1 MKKYSKLNEI
11 RLSDIEPKGWLHE
24 TLKCERDGMPGHLH
38 EIGYPY
44 DTRCWKYK
52 SLADGGYAA
61 WWPYEQT
68 AYRIDSIARMSALLD
83 NLESYD
89 SILGEEMKE
98 CLDNEDTFIGPEE
111 LKKAESR
118 NRWPH
123 AVLFRAF
130 YALWSKTG
138 NEFYLEK
145 MRQHYLNDN
154 NDYSDSRDVVN
165 VETML
170 KLYEYFGDER
180 LLNKAKTAFENYN
193 KRPESKET
201 IKDFVAD
208 TYIHDHGVT
217 FNEIAKLSTIM
228 YTYTGEKKYLDAAE
242 AAYKRVDDFH
252 MLPDGIHSCSEA
264 LCGKETWRTHESCD
278 ISDYTWSIGYLLEA
292 TGQAEYAD
300 KIENAVFNAFFG
312 ATAKD
317 FKAIQYLSTV
327 NQVICARNSTHIKA
341 WFDTPRMAYAPHHY
355 PECCVG
361 NIGRAFPN
369 YILRMYQK
377 TENGM
382 ALSLYGDSKYEDEEI
397 RIVQSGNYPYR
408 MSIKLD
414 ITVKNNEEKVL
425 KLRVPKWSGG
435 TEISV
440 NGQKCDFDVINGY
453 RHFTI
458 PGIDILCDNHEYTTA
473 KQAQSAAH
481 QYGRE
486 GVMSELYG
494 VTGWDFDFRRHKA
507 QGDWQA
513 ALGVT
518 LRVLSVS
525 WVTMKGD
532 AKRDYPASIN
542 YQSDWYKEYSYIED
556 HFARVSTALTRG
568 KPIVNVAVIHPVETM
583 WLYFG
588 SNEKTSDKRK
598 MLDRQFHTLAEWLL
612 SGTVDFDYICESLLP
627 EQIGEISDSLAVGEM
642 RYKAVIVA
650 GCETLR
656 KTTFDILERFH
667 AAGGK
672 IIFVGE
678 APKYIDAVCSDKP
691 KRLFDLSLKSAF
703 DKSEI
708 LNLLSDERDVS
719 IYEENGERCEC
730 LCCQLRGDN
739 GCKWLFIAHLCNEA
753 GTIYESNSDNLA
765 LARKRIIVIKGK
777 YKPIIYDTLTGD
789 IKQTDFEIS
798 GEKTFIGHTF
808 YQNDSLLLK
817 LCDPETA
824 EKGTDEKKRQLIS
837 KEYITGKVD
846 FSLTE
851 PNALLLDIAEFALDG
866 EPHREREE
874 IRKIQYIIKSELN
887 IENGRAQAWATDE
900 EENGHTVTLKYK
912 FFSELDFSGANLAL
926 EDAELSTVIFN
937 GEKISIAPNG
947 YFTDRQIK
955 TIALPLI
962 KKGENTLSVTLP
974 VTRLTCLEACFVL
987 GNFRVRLDGT
997 EKTILPMREK
1007 IGFGDITAQGMPFY
1021 GARIEYFADIEAPR
1035 DCCASVSVRCY
1046 RGMLLRAELDGEQL
1060 GIIAFSP
1067 YEVYA
1072 PNVKKGK
1079 HRLKLTL
1086 YGSRYNCFGPLH
1098 VTDDKLLWQGPDAWK
1113 FMHDGKDRW
1122 KYEYSLK
1129 PLGIIAGPE
1138 IKYYI

>member
-453 RHFTI
+453 AEIKVEKDCTANVEFKPVFKSHMSVDNGIYFTYG
-458 PGIDILCDNHEYTTA
+458 PFLLALKIDEDCKIDEKEKRQT
-473 KQAQSAAH
+473 K
-481 QYGRE
+481 
-486 GVMSELYG
+486 
-494 VTGWDFDFRRHKA
+494 DFPA
-507 QGDWQA
+507 YNI
-513 ALGVT
+513 
-518 LRVLSVS
+518 
-525 WVTMKGD
+525 
-532 AKRDYPASIN
+532 YPAS
-542 YQSDWYKEYSYIED
+542 DWSY
-556 HFARVSTALTRG
+556 AVSGWEEPEIT
-568 KPIVNVAVIHPVETM
+568 IHEV
-583 WLYFG
+583 
-588 SNEKTSDKRK
+588 
-598 MLDRQFHTLAEWLL
+598 
-612 SGTVDFDYICESLLP
+612 
-627 EQIGEISDSLAVGEM
+627 
-642 RYKAVIVA
+642 
-650 GCETLR
+650 
-656 KTTFDILERFH
+656 
-667 AAGGK
+667 
-672 IIFVGE
+672 
-678 APKYIDAVCSDKP
+678 SDKP
-691 KRLFDLSLKSAF
+691 IWSYVPFEIKIKAKELKNWELVRVEREKKELVNGEGID
-703 DKSEI
+703 DKQVECGASIVDED
-708 LNLLSDERDVS
+708 NLLMPKLPSAEFVEKNLGEEKEITLIPYGCTNIRLTVFPKYF
-719 IYEENGERCEC
+719 IYE
-730 LCCQLRGDN
+730 
-739 GCKWLFIAHLCNEA
+739 
-753 GTIYESNSDNLA
+753 
-765 LARKRIIVIKGK
+765 
-777 YKPIIYDTLTGD
+777 
-789 IKQTDFEIS
+789 
-798 GEKTFIGHTF
+798 
-808 YQNDSLLLK
+808 
-817 LCDPETA
+817 
-824 EKGTDEKKRQLIS
+824 
-837 KEYITGKVD
+837 
-846 FSLTE
+846 
-851 PNALLLDIAEFALDG
+851 
-866 EPHREREE
+866 
-874 IRKIQYIIKSELN
+874 
-887 IENGRAQAWATDE
+887 
-900 EENGHTVTLKYK
+900 
-912 FFSELDFSGANLAL
+912 
-926 EDAELSTVIFN
+926 
-937 GEKISIAPNG
+937 
-947 YFTDRQIK
+947 
-955 TIALPLI
+955 
-962 KKGENTLSVTLP
+962 
-974 VTRLTCLEACFVL
+974 
-987 GNFRVRLDGT
+987 
-997 EKTILPMREK
+997 
-1007 IGFGDITAQGMPFY
+1007 
-1021 GARIEYFADIEAPR
+1021 
-1035 DCCASVSVRCY
+1035 
-1046 RGMLLRAELDGEQL
+1046 
-1060 GIIAFSP
+1060 
-1067 YEVYA
+1067 
-1072 PNVKKGK
+1072 
-1079 HRLKLTL
+1079 
-1086 YGSRYNCFGPLH
+1086 
-1098 VTDDKLLWQGPDAWK
+1098 
-1113 FMHDGKDRW
+1113 
-1122 KYEYSLK
+1122 
-1129 PLGIIAGPE
+1129 
-1138 IKYYI
+1138 

>member
-1 MKKYSKLNEI
+1 MLYKKSREKSLTDELFKNPTSEYRGSPFWGWNCRLDKKELFRQIDILKEMGFGGFHIHSRTGLVTEYLGEEFMSLVSDCCDKAKEENMLVGLYDEDRWPSGAAGGLVTKDKRFRQRYLLLTTKKMNVCFDFNEAYEKDIPYYLAEYNVLLNSEGELLKYSKTKQSASADEVKWYAYVLTY
-11 RLSDIEPKGWLHE
+11 EPDSWYNNQTYVD
-24 TLKCERDGMPGHLH
+24 TL
-38 EIGYPY
+38 
-44 DTRCWKYK
+44 
-52 SLADGGYAA
+52 
-61 WWPYEQT
+61 
-68 AYRIDSIARMSALLD
+68 
-83 NLESYD
+83 
-89 SILGEEMKE
+89 
-98 CLDNEDTFIGPEE
+98 
-111 LKKAESR
+111 
-118 NRWPH
+118 
-123 AVLFRAF
+123 
-130 YALWSKTG
+130 
-138 NEFYLEK
+138 
-145 MRQHYLNDN
+145 
-154 NDYSDSRDVVN
+154 
-165 VETML
+165 
-170 KLYEYFGDER
+170 
-180 LLNKAKTAFENYN
+180 
-193 KRPESKET
+193 SKEA
-201 IKDFVAD
+201 IDRFIEI
-208 TYIHDHGVT
+208 TYDGYKNAI
-217 FNEIAKLSTIM
+217 
-228 YTYTGEKKYLDAAE
+228 GE
-242 AAYKRVDDFH
+242 H
-252 MLPDGIHSCSEA
+252 
-264 LCGKETWRTHESCD
+264 
-278 ISDYTWSIGYLLEA
+278 
-292 TGQAEYAD
+292 
-300 KIENAVFNAFFG
+300 FG
-312 ATAKD
+312 ATASSIFTDEPQFSRKGT
-317 FKAIQYLSTV
+317 LSFAKSREDV
-327 NQVICARNSTHIKA
+327 KIA
-341 WFDTPRMAYAPHHY
+341 WTMSLDKRFFDKYGFYISDRL
-355 PECCVG
+355 PEL
-361 NIGRAFPN
+361 FWELPN
-369 YILRMYQK
+369 
-377 TENGM
+377 G
-382 ALSLYGDSKYEDEEI
+382 
-397 RIVQSGNYPYR
+397 
-408 MSIKLD
+408 
-414 ITVKNNEEKVL
+414 
-425 KLRVPKWSGG
+425 
-435 TEISV
+435 EISRARYLYH
-440 NGQKCDFDVINGY
+440 DFVTYLFTEAFADNLGFWCEKNKIALTGHMLCEESLFLQTATIGEAMRAY

-753 GTIYESNSDNLA
+753 GTIYKSNSDNLA

-866 EPHREREE
+866 EPHWEREE

-912 FFSELDFSGANLAL
+912 FFSELDFSGAKLAL
-926 EDAELSTVIFN
+926 EDAELSKVIFN
-937 GEKISIAPNG
+937 GEKISIVPNG

-987 GNFRVRLDGT
+987 GNFRVRLEGT

-1129 PLGIIAGPE
+1129 PMGIIAGPE